1 VHPPDVAKIL
11 EIKRSHAHVSR
22 GIAADV
28 IPRMVNL
35 IDADLVI
42 LGNVGRRGLSG
53 LTVGNTAEKILTDIK
68 ADVLV
73 LVREVAEG
81 IKAA

>member
-1 VHPPDVAKIL
+1 MAN
-11 EIKRSHAHVSR
+11 S
-22 GIAADV
+22 
-28 IPRMVNL
+28 

-42 LGNVGRRGLSG
+42 LGNVGRQGLSG

-73 LVREVAEG
+73 LVQEVAES